1 MGMSRKD
8 FELCT
13 PLEFRAIWDKWSAHE
28 ELMERAAW
36 ERTRWLMLAEMQPH
50 TKRELQ
56 VRDVLKLPWD
66 EQPDPGRQREQEGAT
81 AGDMGERYEKAKEKY
96 GLK

>member
-1 MGMSRKD
+1 MSRRD

-13 PLEFRAIWDKWSAHE
+13 PVEFRAIWDSWRSHE
-28 ELMERAAW
+28 ELQERAAW

-56 VRDVLKLPWD
+56 VRDILKLPWD
-66 EQPDPGRQREQEGAT
+66 EEPDPLRQGET
-81 AGDMGERYEKAKEKY
+81 AADGDTANRYEQAKARY
-96 GLK
+96 GLR